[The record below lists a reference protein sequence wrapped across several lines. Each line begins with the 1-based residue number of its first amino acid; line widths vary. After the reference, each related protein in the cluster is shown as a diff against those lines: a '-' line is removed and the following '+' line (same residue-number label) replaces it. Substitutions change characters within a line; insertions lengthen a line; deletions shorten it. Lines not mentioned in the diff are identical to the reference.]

1 MKLEDSDESPLNAYV
16 INGKDI
22 VFAKILNN
30 SFSTRELNT
39 HEMISIWGKVKITS
53 FVMSYTMIAAAEPL

>member
-1 MKLEDSDESPLNAYV
+1 MYV

-22 VFAKILNN
+22 VFAKIVMRWLV
-30 SFSTRELNT
+30 SE
-39 HEMISIWGKVKITS
+39 EKWKITS